1 MKIIKKS
8 YICKMKTPMKKIQ
21 NLVAMKRVF
30 VLMLFVIAPFFSGRA
45 QINGIDDF
53 ITQIQELRTLS
64 QKMGKYYILQNLYPS
79 NEKYKKQAQES
90 MDSFNSILVEL
101 IEQAPSDEL
110 QMELQKLNLTWI
122 YVGKVLKTKYD
133 RAAAAKVL
141 DKLEYLQ
148 NEAKNIGDMATG
160 LTKKDIAKVI
170 LTAAEARVML
180 QRMNLYFIAH
190 RARILNQNIEQ
201 RFTESMNN
209 LKNEIQFLENWEGN
223 NDTTNMLLNMIKE
236 RFRSFGKN
244 ISLKSKVSPLT
255 ADMVA
260 ENMDEDLKL
269 LVKTLK
275 ENAQ

>member
-8 YICKMKTPMKKIQ
+8 YICKMKTQMKKNQ
-21 NLVAMKRVF
+21 NLITMRRVF
-30 VLMLFVIAPFFSGRA
+30 VLVLFVVAPLFNSQA

-53 ITQIQELRTLS
+53 IIQIQELRTLS

-79 NEKYKKQAQES
+79 NEKYKNQAQES

-110 QMELQKLNLTWI
+110 QMELQKLNLTWM

-148 NEAKNIGDMATG
+148 NEAKNIGQLAME
-160 LTKKDIAKVI
+160 LTKKDMAKVI

-201 RFTESMNN
+201 RFNESMTS
-209 LKNEIQFLENWEGN
+209 LKSEIQFLESWEGN
-223 NDTTNMLLNMIKE
+223 DETTKMLLNMIKE

-244 ISLKSKVSPLT
+244 ISLKSKVSPLM

-260 ENMDEDLKL
+260 ENMDEDFKL

-275 ENAQ
+275 EKVQ

>member
-8 YICKMKTPMKKIQ
+8 YICKMKTMVNNKL
-21 NLVAMKRVF
+21 NYAAMKRVF
-30 VLMLFVIAPFFSGRA
+30 ILLMFLLPVMGIRA

-64 QKMGKYYILQNLYPS
+64 QRMGKYYILQNLYAS
-79 NEKYKKQAQES
+79 NDKYKEQARQT
-90 MDSFNSILVEL
+90 MDEFNDILVEL

-110 QMELQKLNLTWI
+110 QMELQKLNLTWM
-122 YVGKVLKTKYD
+122 YVGKILKTKYD

-148 NEAKNIGDMATG
+148 REAQNIAELAMQ
-160 LTKKDIAKVI
+160 LTKKDMAKV
-170 LTAAEARVML
+170 LVAASEARVML

-190 RARILNQNIEQ
+190 RARILNQNIDE
-201 RFTESMNN
+201 RFTESFSK
-209 LKNEIQFLENWEGN
+209 LKEEIQFLENWQGN
-223 NDTTNMLLNMIKE
+223 DETTNMLLNMIKE

-260 ENMDEDLKL
+260 ENMDEDFKL
-269 LVKTLK
+269 LIKTLK
-275 ENAQ
+275 QKVQ

>member
-1 MKIIKKS
+1 MRKN
-8 YICKMKTPMKKIQ
+8 Q
-21 NLVAMKRVF
+21 NLLTMKRVL
-30 VLMLFVIAPFFSGRA
+30 VLMVLTLAPVLVGRA

-110 QMELQKLNLTWI
+110 QMELQKLNLTWM

-148 NEAKNIGDMATG
+148 NEAKNIGQLAME
-160 LTKKDIAKVI
+160 LTKKDMAKVI
-170 LTAAEARVML
+170 ITAAEARVML

-201 RFTESMNN
+201 RFNESIVN
-209 LKNEIQFLENWEGN
+209 LKSEIQFLENWEGN
-223 NDTTNMLLNMIKE
+223 DETTKMLLTMIKE

-244 ISLKSKVSPLT
+244 ITLKSKVSPLT
-255 ADMVA
+255 ADMVT
-260 ENMDEDLKL
+260 ENMDEDFKL

-275 ENAQ
+275 EKMQ

>member
-1 MKIIKKS
+1 MRKN
-8 YICKMKTPMKKIQ
+8 Q
-21 NLVAMKRVF
+21 NLLTMKRVL
-30 VLMLFVIAPFFSGRA
+30 VLMVLTLAPVLVGRA

-110 QMELQKLNLTWI
+110 QMELQKLNLTWM

-148 NEAKNIGDMATG
+148 NEAKNIGQLAME
-160 LTKKDIAKVI
+160 LTKKDMAKVI
-170 LTAAEARVML
+170 ITAAEARVML
-180 QRMNLYFIAH
+180 QRMNLYFIAY

-201 RFTESMNN
+201 RFNESMTS
-209 LKNEIQFLENWEGN
+209 LKSEIQFLESWEGN
-223 NDTTNMLLNMIKE
+223 DETTKMLLNMIKE
-236 RFRSFGKN
+236 RLRALGKN

-255 ADMVA
+255 ADMVT
-260 ENMDEDLKL
+260 ENMDEDFKL

-275 ENAQ
+275 EKVQ

>member
-1 MKIIKKS
+1 MKIIKKL
-8 YICKMKTPMKKIQ
+8 YICKMKTPMRKNQ
-21 NLVAMKRVF
+21 NLLTMKRVL
-30 VLMLFVIAPFFSGRA
+30 VLMVLTLAPVLVGRA

-110 QMELQKLNLTWI
+110 QMELQKLNLTWM

-148 NEAKNIGDMATG
+148 NEAKNIGQLAME
-160 LTKKDIAKVI
+160 LTKKDMAKVI
-170 LTAAEARVML
+170 ITAAEARVML

-201 RFTESMNN
+201 RFNESIVN
-209 LKNEIQFLENWEGN
+209 LKSEIQFLENWEGN
-223 NDTTNMLLNMIKE
+223 DETTKMLLTMIKE

-244 ISLKSKVSPLT
+244 ITLKSKVSPLT
-255 ADMVA
+255 ADMVT
-260 ENMDEDLKL
+260 ENMDEDFKL

-275 ENAQ
+275 EKMQ